1 MSTTQ
6 EPVSL
11 DQLAEGY
18 EIIGEL
24 AGRDDARTYV
34 ATRRSDN
41 AAVLIAVARTP
52 ADDEGNA
59 LSLLAADTNLLATLT
74 HRNLLPVLEGRWVGT
89 DAFAVIS
96 ERLAAPTLEELL
108 AREKFSFQRIAAILQ
123 EVNGLLEWARGRK
136 IVHRVVTSDTLHME
150 PGSDRVLASF
160 AISPIPFG
168 RTSPI
173 GVDARTIGGL
183 AQAMLAHQTDLATQ
197 VVEQTEALLQLS
209 HTSETVPDI
218 PGFIASIAMA
228 DALKRGEIEYAR
240 ASNAIGEQQRMA
252 REQLEAERK
261 EHEREMDAQ
270 KQDFDKQRQE
280 FERELAKER
289 KALAKEREGLVRERA
304 AHERDRESLVNE
316 RDAHRRDREQF
327 EAATAALEGRAKLYR
342 PTEPVP
348 VMADEREHEH
358 ELSEAEVHEPPEIH
372 EPREIHEAPELYEP
386 REPQLAHPVPD
397 KPRRVAPLSA
407 PDGRGKWNIGL
418 VAAALVVIAGAST
431 LAVGSGR
438 GKSTPQSQANRT
450 PVTRVEDSAAGG
462 IAPSGFASVV
472 PLPRNVPDSV
482 MNAAAQADS
491 AAQQARRERTA
502 RRAAARRDSIK
513 FATFVQQETPA
524 QPDSATLLMI
534 APPGDS
540 AAKRDSVAKPRTD
553 TLPRRDTVPKVD
565 TLGKRDTTA
574 LR

>member
-1 MSTTQ
+1 MSATQ

-18 EIIGEL
+18 EVIGEL

-34 ATRRSDN
+34 ATRRSDS

-59 LSLLAADTNLLATLT
+59 LSLLAADTNLLATLA
-74 HRNLLPVLEGRWVGT
+74 HRNLLPVLEGRWAGT

-96 ERLAAPTLEELL
+96 ERIAAPTLAELL

-123 EVNGLLEWARGRK
+123 EVNGLLDWARGQK

-173 GVDARTIGGL
+173 GVDARTIGSL
-183 AQAMLAHQTDLATQ
+183 AQAMLAHQTDLAAQ

-209 HTSETVPDI
+209 HTSEAVPDI

-240 ASNAIGEQQRMA
+240 ASDAIGEQQRIA
-252 REQLEAERK
+252 REQLEGERK
-261 EHEREMDAQ
+261 EHEREMGAQ
-270 KQDFDKQRQE
+270 KKDSDKQREE

-289 KALAKEREGLVRERA
+289 KALVKEREALVRERA
-304 AHERDRESLVNE
+304 AHERDRQSLANE

-327 EAATAALEGRAKLYR
+327 EAANAALEGRARLYR
-342 PTEPVP
+342 PTEPVQA
-348 VMADEREHEH
+348 VTAEHEI
-358 ELSEAEVHEPPEIH
+358 SEPEVQKPPESSELRELQPAQSISPQRVSAP
-372 EPREIHEAPELYEP
+372 PRPA
-386 REPQLAHPVPD
+386 A
-397 KPRRVAPLSA
+397 ASSA
-407 PDGRGKWNIGL
+407 PDGRGRWNVGL
-418 VAAALVVIAGAST
+418 IAAALVVIAGAST
-431 LAVGSGR
+431 LAIGSGR
-438 GKSTPQSQANRT
+438 GKSMRLSQADRT
-450 PVTRVEDSAAGG
+450 PVTRVEDSAGGG
-462 IAPSGFASVV
+462 IAPSGFASAV
-472 PLPRNVPDSV
+472 PLPTNVPDSV
-482 MNAAAQADS
+482 MSAAAQADS
-491 AAQQARRERTA
+491 AAQQARRERAA
-502 RRAAARRDSIK
+502 RRAAARRDSIA
-513 FATFVQQETPA
+513 FAAFVPQETVA
-524 QPDSATLLMI
+524 RPDSGTLINI
-534 APPGDS
+534 APRSDS
-540 AAKRDSVAKPRTD
+540 AAKRDSVAKPKTD
-553 TLPRRDTVPKVD
+553 TLS
-565 TLGKRDTTA
+565 KRDTLPNVDSLVKRDPTA